1 MHHSYRAVRRPNP
14 VLEEEDLVWRVIL
27 RNGKDINP
35 KIPAQGGAPLPPLR
49 FAWRSALLPA
59 SAHTESASSSWPQ
72 RKSCQ
77 QYETKSVAG
86 AEVFVIGP
94 RRICQAAC
102 VLCDSDGEGDLSQRT
117 PRRGGEGA
125 HAQGVG
131 AGVKGP
137 PFIGR
142 PAGVAAVNQ
151 LPGVANSSALPSAES
166 SRRNASETPRRSRE
180 MRRSTERIR
189 SRRAGRMPG
198 NCLAEV
204 FEVACRCPQ
213 WFAPLIGDQLLGL
226 CSPCILS
233 DTSARADHPRSQCC
247 PPR

>member
-117 PRRGGEGA
+117 PRRGGRARMLRGSVLGSKDL
-125 HAQGVG
+125 HSSG
-131 AGVKGP
+131 GP
-137 PFIGR
+137 LVWR
-142 PAGVAAVNQ
+142 P
-151 LPGVANSSALPSAES
+151 
-166 SRRNASETPRRSRE
+166 
-180 MRRSTERIR
+180 
-189 SRRAGRMPG
+189 
-198 NCLAEV
+198 
-204 FEVACRCPQ
+204 
-213 WFAPLIGDQLLGL
+213 
-226 CSPCILS
+226 
-233 DTSARADHPRSQCC
+233 
-247 PPR
+247 